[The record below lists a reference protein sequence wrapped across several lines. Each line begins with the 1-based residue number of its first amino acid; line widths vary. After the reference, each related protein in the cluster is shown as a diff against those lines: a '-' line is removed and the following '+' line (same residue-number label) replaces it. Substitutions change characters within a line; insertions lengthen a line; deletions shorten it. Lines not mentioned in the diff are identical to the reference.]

1 MSNGELS
8 SLEDESTCS
17 MCAVVGTSSESL
29 LPRVSALAL
38 GVVNDGPASSVL
50 GDGSTDT
57 VLLVNA
63 VEGSEP
69 ISKGPSVLIS
79 GRTGVRLFGCSVSVS
94 RQYPVPRSFLSI
106 LQLGNLIK

>member
-1 MSNGELS
+1 
-8 SLEDESTCS
+8 

-29 LPRVSALAL
+29 LSRVSALAL
-38 GVVNDGPASSVL
+38 GVVNDGPASGVL

-69 ISKGPSVLIS
+69 ISKRPSVSIS
-79 GRTGVRLFGCSVSVS
+79 GKTGVRLFGCSASVS
-94 RQYPVPRSFLSI
+94 RQNPVLCAFLSI
-106 LQLGNLIK
+106 LQLGSVKKRLSSVL